1 MESETKIRVY
11 GVPIVLM
18 MLRGACLPSPA
29 PYASI
34 ISTIGTGF
42 WLNWDEEESKHKK
55 KTLKKNGLYGL
66 EHGSLHRLTMS
77 YTCLVNQKQHFYV
90 FDQLKWC
97 KIIA

>member
-42 WLNWDEEESKHKK
+42 WLSWDEEESKHKK
-55 KTLKKNGLYGL
+55 KTLKK
-66 EHGSLHRLTMS
+66 RLIRLGTRFSAQADHVIYM
-77 YTCLVNQKQHFYV
+77 L
-90 FDQLKWC
+90 C
-97 KIIA
+97 KSEATFLRI